1 MTRTAKRIT
10 RGLLL
15 ALLAVAVVV
24 PGLSGGLIA
33 LAEGTS
39 AEGGVSAPTAA
50 APTFTVIDGLD
61 KSKNDGYLKIGDG
74 DTSSKICVD
83 ITKTPYYTFQA
94 SEVGTIVT
102 GYTLYT
108 GDDTSPNLMGR
119 NPKAWKLQGS
129 IDGKNWTDIHAVTDD
144 DKLPTVANKAGYTY
158 TFENAAPYWYYKIT
172 FTERQGTA
180 GEDYNLMQL
189 SEIRFT
195 ATAPVTEVD
204 SSDALVAAVA
214 KGGNIK
220 LTGDITLTED
230 ISIYENAVS
239 LDLNGYV
246 LSGQK
251 ISVYSAA
258 ATSSSVLMLN
268 DSRPTAAHTDEGL
281 PAGGVVKSEI
291 HVTRKPSDENY
302 TNCKAYFYANGGT
315 ATEKLYLDTGNA
327 LVDHTGDGMTVFMG
341 GAYGAGATIDA
352 GFYYGDVVSTN
363 SGNPFKTNSKKVVF
377 KNGDT
382 VQATKFVKSGD
393 KAGTMFTDPAT
404 APEAGLTYAG
414 WYAYGGVM
422 NNTEK
427 VITADTT
434 YQAIWMKEVASVA
447 ELKAAIAAGY
457 GVKLTADITFSEYI
471 VLGDG
476 GSVLVFDLNGH
487 VIGTTDRNNCK
498 LGATGAPKETPTE
511 VVIIDSDPTAT
522 HEGEGLPVGGF
533 INADINMNADW
544 KYDKI
549 VNIYANGGTIASAYA
564 GSGAGGIYSTSSTP
578 SVFLGMGTTGNITV
592 NGGTYYDTT
601 GTQAAIGK
609 LGGDGSIVTYM
620 NGTTRYAMSATS
632 AKTIDPPAIAPTKE
646 GYRFVGWYVVTD
658 AESGEKAAYDF
669 STPLSTGARITL
681 YAEWVDSAS
690 PVITGVD
697 ADSVYCTTQEVTVT
711 DDSPVTVTVDGTEV
725 TLTGGTFSL
734 DMSSGT
740 NRTIVA
746 TDEKGNATT
755 LVVTYGHHFGDWT
768 EKVDEDCS
776 TDGTLGHKDCSD
788 CLGHF
793 DADGVRLESLVIPAS
808 HSYGAATYVWSA
820 DARTCTATRVCSRNG
835 AHVETE
841 TVNAVASITQQ
852 RSCTDAEI
860 TTYVATFTNAA
871 FEGQTKAD
879 VETQAAAGHAFGAWI
894 NEVAATAKENGV
906 KAHADCSVCHKHF
919 DKSGNEMTDLIIPAE
934 GLPGGAIA
942 GIAVGSAAVVG
953 VGAFSIIWFVI
964 KKKKFADLIAIFKK

>member
-1 MTRTAKRIT
+1 MTKTAKRIT

-33 LAEGTS
+33 LAEGAS
-39 AEGGVSAPTAA
+39 AEGGVSAPTA

-61 KSKNDGYLKIGDG
+61 KSKNDDYLKIGDG
-74 DTSSKICVD
+74 SMEKDSKICVD

-108 GDDTSPNLMGR
+108 GDDTSPDLMGR

-129 IDGKNWTDIHAVTDD
+129 IDGVNWTDIHTVTDD

-158 TFENAAPYWYYKIT
+158 TFENAIPYWYYKIT

-189 SEIRFT
+189 SEIGFT

-204 SSDALVAAVA
+204 SYDALVAAVT

-220 LTGDITLTED
+220 LTGDITLTEEL
-230 ISIYENAVS
+230 SVYQNSVS

-246 LSGQK
+246 ISGQK
-251 ISVYSAA
+251 ICVYSAA
-258 ATSSSVLMLN
+258 ATFSSVLMLN
-268 DSRPTAAHTDEGL
+268 DSRPTAAHNDEGL

-291 HVTRKPSDENY
+291 HMTRRTDDENY
-302 TNCKAYFYANGGT
+302 ANCKAYFYANGGT
-315 ATEKLYLDTGNA
+315 ATGKLYLDTGNA

-341 GAYGAGATIDA
+341 GAYGAGTTINA

-363 SGNPFKTNSKKVVF
+363 SENPFKTTNKKVVF

-382 VQATKFVKSGD
+382 VYATQFAKSGD
-393 KAGTMFTDPAT
+393 KVGIMPDAPTT
-404 APEAGLTYAG
+404 APEAGLMYAG
-414 WYAYGGVM
+414 WYAYGGFM

-434 YQAIWMKEVASVA
+434 YRAIWMKGVASVA

-457 GVKLTADITFSEYI
+457 GVKLTADITFSEDI
-471 VLGDG
+471 VLADG

-487 VIGTTDRNNCK
+487 VIGTTDRNKYK
-498 LGATGAPKETPTE
+498 LRATGASKETPTE
-511 VVIIDSDPTAT
+511 IVIIDSDPTAT

-533 INADINMNADW
+533 INADINMNALW
-544 KYDKI
+544 NSKEVK
-549 VNIYANGGTIASAYA
+549 IYANGGTIASAYA
-564 GSGAGGIYSTSSTP
+564 GSGGGQIYSTSSTP
-578 SVFLGMGTTGNITV
+578 SVFLGMGTSGGITV
-592 NGGTYYDTT
+592 QGGTYYNTT
-601 GTQAAIGK
+601 STQTAIGK
-609 LGGDGSIVTYM
+609 LSGEGAIITYM
-620 NGTTRYAMSATS
+620 NGETLYAKSETN
-632 AKTIDPPAIAPTKE
+632 AKKIEPPAIAPTKE
-646 GYRFVGWYVVTD
+646 GYRFVGWYIVTD
-658 AESGEKAAYDF
+658 AESGEKDAYDF

-711 DDSPVTVTVDGTEV
+711 DDSPVTVTVDGTKV

-734 DMSSGT
+734 DMSSGA

-793 DADGVRLESLVIPAS
+793 DEDGVRLESLVIPAS

-820 DARTCTATRVCSRNG
+820 DARTCTATRVCSRDG

-841 TVNAVASITQQ
+841 TVDAVASITQQ

-871 FEGQTKAD
+871 FEGQTKAN
-879 VETQAAAGHAFGAWI
+879 VETQAAAGHVFGDWI
-894 NEVAATAKENGV
+894 YEVAATAKENGV

-919 DKSGNEMTDLIIPAE
+919 DASGNEMTDLIIPAE
-934 GLPGGAIA
+934 GLSGGAIA
-942 GIAVGSAAVVG
+942 GIAVGSVAVVG